1 MFDEYPIVGLLFSI
15 AIVSVVYWIVV
26 RLIGG

>member
-1 MFDEYPIVGLLFSI
+1 MFDEYPIVGLLFSL
-15 AIVSVVYWIVV
+15 AIIVIGFWIIF